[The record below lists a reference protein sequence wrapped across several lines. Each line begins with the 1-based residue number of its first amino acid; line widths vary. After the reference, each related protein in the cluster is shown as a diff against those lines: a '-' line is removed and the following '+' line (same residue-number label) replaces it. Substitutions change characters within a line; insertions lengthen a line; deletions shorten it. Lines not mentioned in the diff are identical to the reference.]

1 MTVNIVFLRRSKS
14 WGVRIMKSI
23 KAKIIAGIIICTL
36 LSSASIGFLSIKD
49 ICQTSDQGAE
59 KDMPEWTKRDQCTD
73 RPNRPVSGYL
83 KQHCN
88 GKTGFFKI

>member
-14 WGVRIMKSI
+14 WGVKIMKSI

-49 ICQTSDQGAE
+49 IYQTSDQGAE
-59 KDMPEWTKRDQCTD
+59 KDRQ
-73 RPNRPVSGYL
+73 NRPVSGYL